1 MREFDREQLLALTP
15 DRYLAEGWLDG
26 SGAPRPELTSDYA
39 TAAATQ
45 LLAGGLAPQELG
57 FTVAALDQ
65 VLPLND
71 AGAPA
76 RRLGD
81 SLEEAIGAVGRMI
94 GQNNNESLVEW
105 LISCAATVRT
115 RADLDAFM
123 AHLHALLRLYSVLA
137 SVPKPGSSSSE
148 PS

>member
-15 DRYLAEGWLDG
+15 DRYLAEGWVDG
-26 SGAPRPELTSDYA
+26 SGAPRRELMSDYA

-57 FTVAALDQ
+57 FTVAALEQ

-71 AGAPA
+71 TGTPA
-76 RRLGD
+76 SRLAA
-81 SLEEAIGAVGRMI
+81 SLEETLETVGRMI
-94 GQNNNESLVEW
+94 GQPNNESLVEW

-123 AHLHALLRLYSVLA
+123 AHLHAVLRLYSVLA
-137 SVPKPGSSSSE
+137 SMPEPGSSSE